1 MYSIKMY
8 GVKAEDRPFAE
19 RWAQKHQVKLA
30 MTTDVINE
38 DTIDDAR
45 GFDGVTT
52 LQVTDIPR
60 EAYARFHAMGVKQ
73 IAQRS
78 AGYDMYDLAEA
89 TKNHIIISNVPSY
102 SPESIA
108 EYALTTALNL
118 VRRVPQIQQR
128 VAAHNF
134 TWQTPIR
141 GRVIGK
147 MTIAVLGTGRIGA
160 HAARLFHGIGAKV
173 ISFDRHQNPALTGIV
188 TYVDSIEEAVAQ
200 ADLVSL
206 HMPANNANHHLF
218 DANMFQHFKRGAYL
232 VNTARGSLIDTQ
244 ALLNAL
250 TQGQLAGA
258 GLDVYEHEGPI
269 VPLDLQGQPLADE
282 LFKQLLASDRVI
294 YSPHVAYYTDE
305 AVANLIEGGL
315 DATLDVILHGDT
327 ANRVNDLA

>member
-38 DTIDDAR
+38 RTIDDAR

-60 EAYARFHAMGVKQ
+60 ETYARFHAMGIKQ

-173 ISFDRHQNPALTGIV
+173 IEAGKKLSVQNESRTMNQILVHRPASYVHRKSF
-188 TYVDSIEEAVAQ
+188 
-200 ADLVSL
+200 
-206 HMPANNANHHLF
+206 
-218 DANMFQHFKRGAYL
+218 
-232 VNTARGSLIDTQ
+232 LI
-244 ALLNAL
+244 
-250 TQGQLAGA
+250 
-258 GLDVYEHEGPI
+258 
-269 VPLDLQGQPLADE
+269 
-282 LFKQLLASDRVI
+282 
-294 YSPHVAYYTDE
+294 
-305 AVANLIEGGL
+305 
-315 DATLDVILHGDT
+315 
-327 ANRVNDLA
+327 

>member
-60 EAYARFHAMGVKQ
+60 ETYARFHAMGIKQ

-118 VRRVPQIQQR
+118 VRRIPQIQQR

-134 TWQTPIR
+134 T
-141 GRVIGK
+141 
-147 MTIAVLGTGRIGA
+147 
-160 HAARLFHGIGAKV
+160 
-173 ISFDRHQNPALTGIV
+173 
-188 TYVDSIEEAVAQ
+188 
-200 ADLVSL
+200 
-206 HMPANNANHHLF
+206 
-218 DANMFQHFKRGAYL
+218 
-232 VNTARGSLIDTQ
+232 
-244 ALLNAL
+244 
-250 TQGQLAGA
+250 
-258 GLDVYEHEGPI
+258 
-269 VPLDLQGQPLADE
+269 
-282 LFKQLLASDRVI
+282 
-294 YSPHVAYYTDE
+294 
-305 AVANLIEGGL
+305 
-315 DATLDVILHGDT
+315 
-327 ANRVNDLA
+327 